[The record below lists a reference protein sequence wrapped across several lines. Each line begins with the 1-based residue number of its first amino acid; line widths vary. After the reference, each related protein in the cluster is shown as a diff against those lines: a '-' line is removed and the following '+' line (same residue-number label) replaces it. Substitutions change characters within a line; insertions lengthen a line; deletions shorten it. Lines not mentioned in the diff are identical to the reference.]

1 MACSPC
7 LSRKQAA
14 ASVEQGQPMG
24 QSRPEMNK
32 AQALSFKFLP
42 TMESGQ
48 LTKLCELL
56 PSGKM
61 AN

>member
-1 MACSPC
+1 
-7 LSRKQAA
+7 
-14 ASVEQGQPMG
+14 MG